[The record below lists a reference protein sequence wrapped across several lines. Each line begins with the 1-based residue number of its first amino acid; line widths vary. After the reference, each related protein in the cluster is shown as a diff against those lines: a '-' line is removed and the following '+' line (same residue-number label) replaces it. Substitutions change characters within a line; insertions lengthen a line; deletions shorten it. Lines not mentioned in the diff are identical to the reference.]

1 MNKCNWK
8 ATNSRANTFAASRI
22 RFRDSR
28 NVCSVVYV
36 IVQVSG
42 LQWTFSS
49 KRNIFFFFFFGFLG
63 FSILFSSRIE
73 IERERESERKKNRS
87 QHSNPPTNL
96 KYSIMILVSLWFQL
110 SVCVC
115 RWFNAQHTNH
125 TQSYINCDWLIRL
138 SLISLDKYWENYFW
152 ICIACMKTLAH
163 TRIHTTTHLL
173 REWEGI

>member
-1 MNKCNWK
+1 MQLKSNK
-8 ATNSRANTFAASRI
+8 
-22 RFRDSR
+22 
-28 NVCSVVYV
+28 
-36 IVQVSG
+36 
-42 LQWTFSS
+42 LSS
-49 KRNIFFFFFFGFLG
+49 KHIRCVSHTLSRLTECLQCCLCYCQSIGIAMNVFIQKEYFFFFCFGFLG

-152 ICIACMKTLAH
+152 ICIA
-163 TRIHTTTHLL
+163 
-173 REWEGI
+173 W